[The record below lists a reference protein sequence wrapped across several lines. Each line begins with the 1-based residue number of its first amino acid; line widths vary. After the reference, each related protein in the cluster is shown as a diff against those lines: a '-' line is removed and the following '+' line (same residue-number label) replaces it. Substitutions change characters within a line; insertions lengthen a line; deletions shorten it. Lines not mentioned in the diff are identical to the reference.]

1 MQLRDYQLKIKN
13 FIINTPRCN
22 IFVKC
27 GMGKTFST
35 LAAINELK
43 IKDFSSFPIL
53 IVAPKKVAENE
64 WEEQAKK
71 AGLSNLTF
79 SKILGSPAQRIKA
92 LNIDADIYII
102 NYELLNWFHMQIQQ
116 SKIFKFNTII
126 CDESTKIKNHR
137 VSILKNNKMRI
148 SGAVQAKS
156 IVRYCRHVKRWINL
170 SGTPI
175 SNSLEDIW
183 GQQFPID
190 GGKAL
195 GRTFTHFIEKY
206 FNQIIYNYN
215 IIKNIPKKNSEKSI
229 MFAIK
234 NNTILINST
243 HKDPIIIDIHISLDN
258 DNKKEYKK
266 LEKNKIIEIN
276 NSFIEDF
283 AGMKER
289 QYASG
294 TLLDRDGHRHL
305 IHNKKLEALKVLVDN
320 LKTNVIVS
328 YYFKHDADIIMKSF
342 PQAVR
347 LDKGGVDAINGW
359 NNNKIS
365 MLLIH
370 PQSAGHGLN
379 LQYGGN
385 IIIIYSADWN
395 SELSQQI
402 IERIGQARQRAAGF
416 NRDTYVYR
424 LIIKDTIES
433 SITNRVDNKMVKS
446 DSTESYLSI

>member
-243 HKDPIIIDIHISLDN
+243 HKDPIIIDIHIS
-258 DNKKEYKK
+258 
-266 LEKNKIIEIN
+266 
-276 NSFIEDF
+276 
-283 AGMKER
+283 
-289 QYASG
+289 
-294 TLLDRDGHRHL
+294 
-305 IHNKKLEALKVLVDN
+305 
-320 LKTNVIVS
+320 
-328 YYFKHDADIIMKSF
+328 
-342 PQAVR
+342 
-347 LDKGGVDAINGW
+347 
-359 NNNKIS
+359 
-365 MLLIH
+365 
-370 PQSAGHGLN
+370 
-379 LQYGGN
+379 
-385 IIIIYSADWN
+385 
-395 SELSQQI
+395 
-402 IERIGQARQRAAGF
+402 
-416 NRDTYVYR
+416 
-424 LIIKDTIES
+424 
-433 SITNRVDNKMVKS
+433 
-446 DSTESYLSI
+446 